1 MSLLLLVVIGA
12 AGGLGAVCRYGLDT
26 LIRARFPGRAFPWS
40 TAVINVSG
48 SLLLGLVVGLALG
61 SAGLSSAATA
71 EDQPGWAV
79 IAGTGFLGGYTTF
92 STASVEAVQ
101 LVRDRRWGRAAA
113 SAAGVLVTGTAAAAV
128 GLWLGA
134 AVA

>member
-12 AGGLGAVCRYGLDT
+12 AGGLGAVCRYGLGT

-48 SLLLGLVVGLALG
+48 SLLLGLVVGIALG
-61 SAGLSSAATA
+61 SAGLSSAAA
-71 EDQPGWAV
+71 DQPGWAV
-79 IAGTGFLGGYTTF
+79 VAGTGFLGGYTTF

-101 LVRDRRWGRAAA
+101 LVRERCWGWAAA
-113 SAAGVLVTGTAAAAV
+113 SAAGVLVTGTAAAAA

-134 AVA
+134 SLV

>member
-1 MSLLLLVVIGA
+1 MSLLVLIAIGA
-12 AGGLGAVCRYGLDT
+12 AGGVGAVCRYGLDA
-26 LIRARFPGRAFPWS
+26 LIRARFPGRAVPWS

-61 SAGLSSAATA
+61 SAGLSTAATA
-71 EDQPGWAV
+71 ADPPGWAV

-101 LVRDRRWGRAAA
+101 LVRDGRWGRAAA

>member
-12 AGGLGAVCRYGLDT
+12 AGGLGAVCRYGLGT

-101 LVRDRRWGRAAA
+101 LVRDGRWGRAAA